1 MILKDKETDVV
12 GLFDYFDN
20 LDESTFDI
28 PGMYQT
34 VVLSLVENLDKN
46 EFKFRLPLNDNE
58 IWIHLEKRENI
69 LKCLDYIIAHFYRFE
84 IYELIKDFMEIREF
98 YEKDI

>member
-1 MILKDKETDVV
+1 MILKDSEIDTI

-20 LDESTFDI
+20 LDESKFDI

-34 VVLSLVENLDKN
+34 VVLSLVESLQKD
-46 EFKFRLPLNDNE
+46 EFKFQLPLNDNE

-69 LKCLDYIIAHFYRFE
+69 LKSLEYIINHFYRFE
-84 IYELIKDFMEIREF
+84 IYELIKDFLEIKEF